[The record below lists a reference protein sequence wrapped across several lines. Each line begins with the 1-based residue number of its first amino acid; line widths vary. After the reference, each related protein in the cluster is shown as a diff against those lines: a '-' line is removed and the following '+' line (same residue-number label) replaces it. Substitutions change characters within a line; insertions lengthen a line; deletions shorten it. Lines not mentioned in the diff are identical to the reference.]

1 MSRGRHHGRNAR
13 PAHRRKRGALPNEKS
28 LRALGK
34 HAKGLAH
41 AARVPNEAGLHALGR
56 QTDRR
61 QAHAKHAK
69 RRRIKWT
76 PIILTTVVAMLAGSA
91 AAYTWYSPNSPK
103 AAPAFALPATSP
115 TRPSPA
121 LCPLTGTPAPGGGDV
136 PKRPALAVKVDDYSA
151 ARPQSGIDKADIVFE
166 EPVEGGITRYVAI
179 FQCQQASLVG
189 PIRSARNIDIGILGE
204 FGQPL
209 LVHVGGIAPVLAN
222 IETSPLINID
232 LGDYPSVVQNVPGR
246 VAPYDTYASTAA
258 LWRLHPDDTT
268 PPVPVFSF
276 STTPPAGIPVGTVT
290 IPFSGEADVVWSYSA
305 SEHQYLRFYGSS
317 PDVINGGG
325 QESAAN
331 VIVQFVQISYGP
343 WLENSLGGLEVQ
355 ANLYDGSSGQAEV
368 FSNGQEVAGTW
379 QRSSLGSAT
388 RLTASDGSPIT
399 LLPGRTWVELVPDT
413 IAVSTASL
421 SASSTLKVARSG

>member
-1 MSRGRHHGRNAR
+1 
-13 PAHRRKRGALPNEKS
+13 
-28 LRALGK
+28 
-34 HAKGLAH
+34 
-41 AARVPNEAGLHALGR
+41 
-56 QTDRR
+56 
-61 QAHAKHAK
+61 
-69 RRRIKWT
+69 
-76 PIILTTVVAMLAGSA
+76 
-91 AAYTWYSPNSPK
+91 
-103 AAPAFALPATSP
+103 
-115 TRPSPA
+115 
-121 LCPLTGTPAPGGGDV
+121 
-136 PKRPALAVKVDDYSA
+136 VKVDDYSA

-305 SEHQYLRFYGSS
+305 SEHQYLRF
-317 PDVINGGG
+317 
-325 QESAAN
+325 
-331 VIVQFVQISYGP
+331 
-343 WLENSLGGLEVQ
+343 
-355 ANLYDGSSGQAEV
+355 
-368 FSNGQEVAGTW
+368 
-379 QRSSLGSAT
+379 
-388 RLTASDGSPIT
+388 
-399 LLPGRTWVELVPDT
+399 
-413 IAVSTASL
+413 
-421 SASSTLKVARSG
+421 